1 MEVAPLTGK
10 YFYGYKFVFS
20 IFPWL
25 KGQCRGGLWTMNW
38 IPTNFNPLQLPSSE
52 IMLPM
57 KRNDRLGVFS
67 FRQTSFINLLSDNF
81 LPRIAELALVYSM
94 GRSMML
100 VSSQNRSWIEKDVFL
115 IKLIKFVDN
124 ELKKIVK
131 YRDGFQINIRW
142 TDSRILQRF
151 KTLFSQVCRLTD
163 FLPCNRR
170 HDVELSALAE
180 KLPRQ

>member
-1 MEVAPLTGK
+1 MDINL
-10 YFYGYKFVFS
+10 FS
-20 IFPWL
+20 PFFHDW
-25 KGQCRGGLWTMNW
+25 KANAKEAFELW
-38 IPTNFNPLQLPSSE
+38 IGSQPTSILSNSSLLQLPSSE

-81 LPRIAELALVYSM
+81 LPRVAELALVYSM

-100 VSSQNRSWIEKDVFL
+100 VFSQNRSWIEKDVFL

-151 KTLFSQVCRLTD
+151 KTLFPQVCRLTD